1 MSTAQNS
8 EDLDFTK
15 RPSKSAIYD
24 PNVARLCFKALGNLE
39 TVPKGGVFFTEN
51 QNSDKLY
58 LLEEGEV
65 TVTRGGRA
73 IDVVKAGEVF
83 GEMAAISQLPR
94 SATATARTACRVE
107 SLDANQLPKAI
118 QKNPEFALMLMNIL
132 INRLRL
138 TITMLS
144 MSKALDASNG
154 TRTRRLFDDKLLNG
168 LMLATQHKAPQHCP
182 LNKVIMREGEGGVF
196 MYVVMS
202 GRVAISI
209 KGKLVEWV
217 GPGGLFGEMA
227 LVDQSP
233 RAATAIAETD
243 CDLISIN
250 RGDFLKMVKTNPVFT
265 VSLLK
270 AAADR
275 LRDMTSRRA

>member
-1 MSTAQNS
+1 M
-8 EDLDFTK
+8 EDLDFTR
-15 RPSKSAIYD
+15 RPTKSPIYD
-24 PNVARLCFKALGNLE
+24 PNVARICFESLGKVE
-39 TVPKGGVFFTEN
+39 RVAQGEVFFTEN
-51 QNSDKLY
+51 QNSDRMY

-65 TVTRGGRA
+65 ALTRGGKA
-73 IDVVKAGEVF
+73 IDVVKAGEIF

-94 SATATARTACRVE
+94 SATAVARTACRVV
-107 SLDANQLPKAI
+107 SLDAKQFQRAI
-118 QKNPEFALMLMNIL
+118 QKMPEFALMLMNIL

-138 TITMLS
+138 TLTMLA
-144 MSKALDASNG
+144 MSKSLEASDG
-154 TRTRRLFDDKLLNG
+154 ARTRRLFDDKLLQG
-168 LMLATQHKAPQHCP
+168 LMVATQHRLPQHCP
-182 LNKVIMREGEGGVF
+182 LNKVIMREGEAGVF
-196 MYVVMS
+196 MYVVLG

-209 KGKLVEWV
+209 KSKIVEWV

-233 RAATAIAETD
+233 RAATATAETD
-243 CDLISIN
+243 CDLLSIN
-250 RGDFLKMVKTNPVFT
+250 RGDFLKMVKTNPVFV